1 MGGMLGAWCVV
12 ALPEMVAENQCDIV
26 LAFKGNAEEWDMSQQ
41 V

>member
-12 ALPEMVAENQCDIV
+12 ALPEMVAEKQCGIV
-26 LAFKGNAEEWDMSQQ
+26 LVFKGNTEEQDMSQQ